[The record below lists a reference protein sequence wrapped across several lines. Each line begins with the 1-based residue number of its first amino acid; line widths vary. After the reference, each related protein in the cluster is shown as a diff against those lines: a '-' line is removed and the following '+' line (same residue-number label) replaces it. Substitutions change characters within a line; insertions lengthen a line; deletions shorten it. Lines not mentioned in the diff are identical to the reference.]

1 MTTAPKSSTQTGDKA
16 TFGISRHQSQALA
29 ERVGDFCNSHDHY
42 PMFRLGLCGICRAII
57 YNSYCLHHDKILVIE
72 DGVPPSGTESN
83 DVVVD
88 FELSFGQTG
97 KQLLLS
103 IVALKHFQKDPAVAA
118 AASVPNWRVHLLG
131 E

>member
-1 MTTAPKSSTQTGDKA
+1 
-16 TFGISRHQSQALA
+16 
-29 ERVGDFCNSHDHY
+29 
-42 PMFRLGLCGICRAII
+42 
-57 YNSYCLHHDKILVIE
+57 LHHDKILVIE